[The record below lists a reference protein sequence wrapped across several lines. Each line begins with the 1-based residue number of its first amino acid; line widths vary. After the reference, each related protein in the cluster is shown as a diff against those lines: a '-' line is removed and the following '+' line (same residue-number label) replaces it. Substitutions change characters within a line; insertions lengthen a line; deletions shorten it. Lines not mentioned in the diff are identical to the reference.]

1 MTASGPG
8 FLGCADGGVGGKRG
22 GMTDRGG
29 KGPEGWG
36 VPKDLKIVL
45 HSHICHPY
53 LPFDGIWLKLNICIR
68 MKQPSNKL

>member
-45 HSHICHPY
+45 HSHICH
-53 LPFDGIWLKLNICIR
+53 LTAFG
-68 MKQPSNKL
+68 